1 LVEWLTEASSEELK
15 RLVSRDEFFWLDLT
29 APSPG
34 DVQVLVD
41 EIGLDPEAAE
51 RALDFDRTPQLHP
64 FSDHVGMVFYGGESR
79 RLLEVHVFVSGG
91 WVVTLHEQP
100 SKSLD
105 DLREDLSQGEPP
117 AEESVVGSVLN
128 ALAGSFDDLIDPYDE
143 EIERIESQAV
153 AVEEGRA
160 EAGGLRREILQRRSR
175 ALHSLRIVRRQRDYI
190 DRAVGELSDLPGLE
204 PSQHHELRD
213 VTTQMIRVA
222 DSIDDAL
229 NRLAGALDL
238 LNSSVANRTNMVIQR
253 LTVVATIFLPLTALT
268 GFFGMNFGWMVTHIT
283 SFGAFLGLGVV
294 LIAASGLGTYIWVRS
309 RLERSTSG

>member
-1 LVEWLTEASSEELK
+1 VEWLTQASSEELK

-29 APSPG
+29 APTPD

-41 EIGLDPEAAE
+41 EMGLDPEAAA
-51 RALDFDRTPQLHP
+51 RALDFDRTPQLRR
-64 FSDHVGMVFYGGESR
+64 FTGHVGMVFYGGESR
-79 RLLEVHVFVSGG
+79 RLLEVHVFVSGD
-91 WVVTLHEQP
+91 WVVTLHEQA

-105 DLREDLSQGEPP
+105 ELREDLSQGEPP
-117 AEESVVGSVLN
+117 AEESVVGTVLN

-143 EIERIESQAV
+143 ELERIESQAV

-160 EAGGLRREILQRRSR
+160 EPGNLRREILQRRSR
-175 ALHSLRIVRRQRDYI
+175 ALHALRVVRRQRDYI

-213 VTTQMIRVA
+213 VMTQMIRVA
-222 DSIDDAL
+222 DSVDDAL

-238 LNSSVANRTNMVIQR
+238 LNSSVANRMNLVMER

-268 GFFGMNFGWMVTHIT
+268 GFFGMNFAWMVNHIT
-283 SFGAFLGLGVV
+283 SFGAFLGLGLV
-294 LIAASGLGTYIWVRS
+294 LIAVSGLGTFIWVRS
-309 RLERSTSG
+309 RLERTTSG